1 MNEKEKYLELMRR
14 YYDAETS
21 PQEEKELALYAA
33 STDDPAFGQLRG
45 VLGYLSIGRQERTR
59 RRKSARFG
67 AIMAAASVV
76 AIAAIGFTSVSQKE
90 CIQID
95 HGTRV
100 ENDDVI
106 MASVET
112 SLADFFGEATPAETN
127 LKEMFE
133 R

>member
-1 MNEKEKYLELMRR
+1 MELMRR

-33 STDDPAFGQLRG
+33 STDDPAFEPLRG
-45 VLGYLSIGRQERTR
+45 VLGYLSIGRQKKAR
-59 RRKSARFG
+59 RRTVVIYRAV
-67 AIMAAASVV
+67 AAAASVV
-76 AIAAIGFTSVSQKE
+76 VIAAIGLNAAFRQDCV
-90 CIQID
+90 QID

>member
-1 MNEKEKYLELMRR
+1 MELMRR
-14 YYDAETS
+14 YFDAETS
-21 PQEEKELALYAA
+21 HEEEKELALYAA
-33 STDDPAFGQLRG
+33 STDDPAFVQLRG
-45 VLGYLSIGRQERTR
+45 VLGYLSIGRQEMAR
-59 RRKSARFG
+59 RRTAVIYR
-67 AIMAAASVV
+67 AVAVAASVV
-76 AIAAIGFTSVSQKE
+76 VIAAIGLTNASQKD
-90 CIQID
+90 CVQID

>member
-1 MNEKEKYLELMRR
+1 MELMRR
-14 YYDAETS
+14 YFDAETS
-21 PQEEKELALYAA
+21 HEEEKELALYAA
-33 STDDPAFGQLRG
+33 STDDPAFVQLRG
-45 VLGYLSIGRQERTR
+45 VLGYLSIGRQERAR
-59 RRKSARFG
+59 RRTAVIYR
-67 AIMAAASVV
+67 AVAVAASVAV
-76 AIAAIGFTSVSQKE
+76 IAAIGLNTAFQKE

-100 ENDDVI
+100 ENNDVI

>member
-1 MNEKEKYLELMRR
+1 MELMRR

-45 VLGYLSIGRQERTR
+45 VLGYLSIGRQKKAL
-59 RRKSARFG
+59 RRKSVIYRAV
-67 AIMAAASVV
+67 AAAASVV
-76 AIAAIGFTSVSQKE
+76 VVAAIGLNAAFQKD

-106 MASVET
+106 MASVES

>member
-14 YYDAETS
+14 YFDAETS
-21 PQEEKELALYAA
+21 HEEEKELALYAA
-33 STDDPAFGQLRG
+33 STDDPAFVQLRG
-45 VLGYLSIGRQERTR
+45 VLGYLSIGRQEMAR
-59 RRKSARFG
+59 RRTAVIYR
-67 AIMAAASVV
+67 AVAVAASVV
-76 AIAAIGFTSVSQKE
+76 VIAAIGLTNASQKD
-90 CIQID
+90 CVQFD

>member
-1 MNEKEKYLELMRR
+1 MELMRR
-14 YYDAETS
+14 YFDAETS
-21 PQEEKELALYAA
+21 HEEEKELALYAA
-33 STDDPAFGQLRG
+33 STDDPAFVQLRG
-45 VLGYLSIGRQERTR
+45 VLGYLSIGRQERAR
-59 RRKSARFG
+59 RRTAVIYR
-67 AIMAAASVV
+67 AVAVAASVV
-76 AIAAIGFTSVSQKE
+76 IIAAIGLNTAFQKE

-100 ENDDVI
+100 ENNDVI